1 MATSAPAPGTR
12 IVDREQI
19 RSKLLSLVAAYLEQ
33 PVTDIRSDVKLVDY
47 GLDSIFA
54 LTLCGDVED
63 EYGIE
68 VKSTLAWDHPTV
80 DAITDYLCE
89 TLTVEA

>member
-1 MATSAPAPGTR
+1 MTTSAPESTAQ
-12 IVDREQI
+12 VVSSEEI
-19 RSKLLSLVAAYLEQ
+19 RDMLLNLVASYLEQ
-33 PVTDIRSDVKLVDY
+33 PVTDIRSDVKLLDY

-68 VKSTLAWDHPTV
+68 VKSTLAWDYPTI
-80 DAITDYLCE
+80 DAITGFLH
-89 TLTVEA
+89 EALSERA

>member
-1 MATSAPAPGTR
+1 MATAPAPGTR
-12 IVDREQI
+12 TVDREEI
-19 RSKLLSLVAAYLEQ
+19 RSKLLSLVASYLEQ
-33 PVTDIRSDVKLVDY
+33 PVTDIRSDGKLVDY

-80 DAITDYLCE
+80 DAITEYVYE
-89 TLTVEA
+89 ALTAEA